1 MIINNEL
8 PIFQDIQVSLD
19 AGFELKG
26 SAVDDVYATFVGPL
40 KAQDLLERFDE
51 VCERDHR
58 WKDCILWVFFQLSS
72 ASWLFLDFLYFDA
85 WRGLVMSFFC
95 VYLYPSSTSTC
106 RLRRP
111 KAARSGPTSIF
122 SMVSKGDTS
131 FTKIGFDIKS
141 SQ

>member
-1 MIINNEL
+1 MRFVSGITAGRIASFESSFS
-8 PIFQDIQVSLD
+8 FQVQVDSFL
-19 AGFELKG
+19 
-26 SAVDDVYATFVGPL
+26 
-40 KAQDLLERFDE
+40 
-51 VCERDHR
+51 
-58 WKDCILWVFFQLSS
+58 ISS
-72 ASWLFLDFLYFDA
+72 TFDA

-106 RLRRP
+106 RFRRP